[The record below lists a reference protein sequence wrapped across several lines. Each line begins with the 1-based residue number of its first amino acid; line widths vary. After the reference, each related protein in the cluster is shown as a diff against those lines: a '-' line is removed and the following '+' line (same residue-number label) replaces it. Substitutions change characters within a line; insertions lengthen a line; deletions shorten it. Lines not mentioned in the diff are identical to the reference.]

1 MTPLELVE
9 GVLKALT
16 PQKLREVILSIA
28 QTQAPDDRESV
39 TIGPI
44 MEALT
49 GTADLGSGPEAW
61 QAYLKLRQGIR
72 DMVSQ
77 MEGMQYVET
86 DS

>member
-1 MTPLELVE
+1 MNPVELVDR
-9 GVLKALT
+9 VLSTLT
-16 PQKLREVILSIA
+16 PQKLREVILAIA

-61 QAYLKLRQGIR
+61 QAYLKLREGIKEL
-72 DMVSQ
+72 VAG
-77 MEGMQYVET
+77 MEGMQYVEA